1 MELRNYRLRN
11 ALLAVSGSLLF
22 AACAL
27 SPGGIE
33 AKRVTYPYWEKG
45 DGPVKTAAYMMI
57 RIPPGATEVKSALQV
72 QPQENLRL
80 LSFVTEEKTAEA
92 IAEDLRLGSPL
103 EPVPAGD
110 PLSGDGFKHL
120 GIKAPQDV
128 PGVRE
133 AQVCPPCSEDTRRD
147 HLQVVEIQ
155 IGPEPQGRARVY
167 LTAY

>member
-1 MELRNYRLRN
+1 MKLRNHRTWS
-11 ALLAVSGSLLF
+11 ALLTLAGSLLF
-22 AACAL
+22 AACTP
-27 SPGGIE
+27 SP
-33 AKRVTYPYWEKG
+33 ADVQVKRVTYPYWEKG
-45 DGPVKTAAYMMI
+45 DGPQKTAAHMAI

-72 QPQENLRL
+72 QPQEDLHL

-92 IAEDLRLGSPL
+92 IAEDLRLETPL
-103 EPVPAGD
+103 EPMLGDD

-133 AQVCPPCSEDTRRD
+133 AQVCPPCIRDTRRD

-155 IGPEPQGRARVY
+155 LGAEAQGRTRVY
-167 LTAY
+167 LTTY